1 MLNGRPP
8 HFNRDKHQMLKD
20 IMNKEIPF
28 NRPSFSPEA
37 KSFLEAILN
46 KDPKKRLGGFS
57 SEKNK
62 NADDDA
68 QDIRSH
74 PFFAGLNWDDI
85 KRRKHKPVW
94 VPRVKGPEDT
104 SCIDKMFTGESLAE
118 TPVDAK

>member
-1 MLNGRPP
+1 
-8 HFNRDKHQMLKD
+8 MLKD

-57 SEKNK
+57 SDKNK